1 MYIAFALTVGCGHV
15 VVAQVYDQ
23 EDGSKSL
30 KLGDF
35 GLAIHYDGQRLL
47 KSVCGTPTYVA
58 PEVIAEEGY
67 VGGHPSSPHT
77 RTSVPFAH
85 IAVVGV
91 EVRHG
96 GCVLL
101 CCAAT
106 TRRLTYGQRASSPT
120 FCSVASRH
128 SSGT

>member
-15 VVAQVYDQ
+15 VVTQVYDQ

-67 VGGHPSSPHT
+67 LGGHSPPPHAPVFHLHT
-77 RTSVPFAH
+77 
-85 IAVVGV
+85 
-91 EVRHG
+91 
-96 GCVLL
+96 LL
-101 CCAAT
+101 YC
-106 TRRLTYGQRASSPT
+106 G
-120 FCSVASRH
+120 
-128 SSGT
+128 

>member
-67 VGGHPSSPHT
+67 VGGHPPPHAPVFYLRKLLWLVSRCVT
-77 RTSVPFAH
+77 
-85 IAVVGV
+85 VGAACF
-91 EVRHG
+91 
-96 GCVLL
+96 CVAQL
-101 CCAAT
+101 
-106 TRRLTYGQRASSPT
+106 RQEG
-120 FCSVASRH
+120 
-128 SSGT
+128 